1 MFWHYNP
8 TSRFLTLGNNCVR
21 VKRCMSRVV
30 HHGIISN
37 EEEGPLSTPPWRA
50 NDVNY
55 INTQSCYAAKRR
67 WSEPLACVGVRRGQ
81 AASCSPLPPTSSPHQ
96 SYDENRSRECVLTSS
111 SGQYIYLNSI
121 RLKVS
126 VSNYLSLLINTCLHI
141 CFYFFD
147 FACVYV
153 RGEFGAVVYSFRRQI
168 QWIRQNTIDKVLSV
182 RREHF

>member
-1 MFWHYNP
+1 MQLREGDQNP
-8 TSRFLTLGNNCVR
+8 WPVQGSG
-21 VKRCMSRVV
+21 
-30 HHGIISN
+30 
-37 EEEGPLSTPPWRA
+37 
-50 NDVNY
+50 
-55 INTQSCYAAKRR
+55 
-67 WSEPLACVGVRRGQ
+67 GVS

-126 VSNYLSLLINTCLHI
+126 VSNYLSLLINTCLRI

-182 RREHF
+182 RREHFQSEKTDNKQKNINSLIPDVKDKSIHPRSAHQHFNSDY